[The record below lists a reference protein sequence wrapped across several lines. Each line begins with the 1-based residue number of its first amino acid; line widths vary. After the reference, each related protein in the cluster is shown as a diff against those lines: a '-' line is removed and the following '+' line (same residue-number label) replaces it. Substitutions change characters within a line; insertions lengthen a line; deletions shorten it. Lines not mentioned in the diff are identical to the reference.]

1 MRDRRGFTLVE
12 IVIVIV
18 LIALMAAFAIPRIG
32 DALVKQNIRSAR
44 VAITTLHAKARAYAI
59 QRARQVALVTRNNE
73 IYLISMTPVT
83 DVVDTIDAPVNLNTR
98 YGVTVTTNNDSIVFD
113 PRGLGTATT
122 TTDIVVSK
130 NAYADTVKIT
140 PAGNI
145 MQ

>member
-18 LIALMAAFAIPRIG
+18 LIALMSAFAIPRIST
-32 DALVKQNIRSAR
+32 ALVKQNVRSAR

-83 DVVDTIDAPVNLNTR
+83 DVVDTINAPVNLNDR
-98 YGVTVTTNNDSIVFD
+98 YGVT
-113 PRGLGTATT
+113 
-122 TTDIVVSK
+122 
-130 NAYADTVKIT
+130 
-140 PAGNI
+140 
-145 MQ
+145 

>member
-1 MRDRRGFTLVE
+1 M
-12 IVIVIV
+12 
-18 LIALMAAFAIPRIG
+18 
-32 DALVKQNIRSAR
+32 
-44 VAITTLHAKARAYAI
+44 AITTLHAKARAYAI

-83 DVVDTIDAPVNLNTR
+83 DVVDTINAPVNLNDR

-122 TTDIVVSK
+122 TTNIVVAK
-130 NAYADTVKIT
+130 DAFADTVKIT